1 VLRALNER
9 AALYALLR
17 HGAMSRVELDR
28 AIGLSKPAAAELL
41 RRLEDA
47 GLVRR
52 DGFQT
57 VRGPGPQAQ
66 LWTVSVEAGHAA
78 GVDISANTVNV
89 AVADL
94 GGAVVGE
101 VKLSTRGVDP
111 VAAVKRAVQEAARGS
126 GLQLTDVVHTV
137 AGITGSVDPVTGFVE
152 YAAHMP
158 RWQGFDVQR
167 RLTEAL
173 GNPVTVENDV
183 NLVTVDE
190 VAGGQG
196 RGYRNVLLLWMSR
209 GVAVASIVDG
219 RLVRGSRGGAGE
231 IDRVR
236 IQGTEI
242 RDLLSNRAVL
252 ILARDHDVSGVSIS
266 AAVRRG
272 MTTSAEFVAELTERI
287 VAALLDPELVILA
300 GDVALAADK
309 DLARSVADRM
319 HELLAHR
326 PEVAIASGSA
336 NSVRQGALHAA
347 VGAAR
352 EKVLGRGVGE
362 TADLESWLLPQ
373 SHNDQSGNDP
383 IPHNDREN

>member
-41 RRLEDA
+41 RRLEKA

-66 LWTVSVEAGHAA
+66 LWTVSVGAGYAA
-78 GVDISANTVNV
+78 GVDITANAVNV
-89 AVADL
+89 AIADL
-94 GGAVVGE
+94 GGAIVGE
-101 VKLSTRGVDP
+101 AKSSTRGVDP
-111 VAAVKRAVQEAARGS
+111 IAAVRNAVQRAVRAGGR
-126 GLQLTDVVHTV
+126 QLSDVVHTV
-137 AGITGSVDPVTGFVE
+137 AGITGSVDPVTGFLE

-158 RWQGFDVQR
+158 RWHGFDVRQ

-190 VAGGQG
+190 IAGGRG
-196 RGYRNVLLLWMSR
+196 KGYRNVVLLWMSR

-236 IQGTEI
+236 IDGTEI
-242 RDLLSNRAVL
+242 RELLSNRAVL
-252 ILARDHDVSGVSIS
+252 ALARKYDVSGASIG

-272 MTTSAEFVAELTERI
+272 MTTSGEFVAELTERI
-287 VAALLDPELVILA
+287 VTALSNSVALLDPELIILA
-300 GDVALAADK
+300 GDVALAADRE
-309 DLARSVADRM
+309 LASSVGERL

-373 SHNDQSGNDP
+373 IHN
-383 IPHNDREN
+383 HKEN

>member
-41 RRLEDA
+41 RRLEDV

-94 GGAVVGE
+94 GGTVVGE
-101 VKLSTRGVDP
+101 ARLSARGVDP
-111 VAAVKRAVQEAARGS
+111 VSAVKQAVQDAARGS
-126 GLQLTDVVHTV
+126 GLQLADVVHTV
-137 AGITGSVDPVTGFVE
+137 AGITGSVDPVTGFLE

-158 RWQGFDVQR
+158 RWHGFDVQR

-196 RGYRNVLLLWMSR
+196 RGYRNVVLLWMSR

-236 IQGTEI
+236 IDGTEI
-242 RDLLSNRAVL
+242 RDLLSNRSVL
-252 ILARDHDVSGVSIS
+252 NLAGKHNVSGVSIG

-272 MTTSAEFVAELTERI
+272 MTTSGEFVAELTERI
-287 VAALLDPELVILA
+287 VSALSGSVALLDPELIILA
-300 GDVALAADK
+300 GDVAVAADK
-309 DLARSVADRM
+309 ELARSVSDRL

-326 PEVAIASGSA
+326 PVVAIASGSA

-373 SHNDQSGNDP
+373 SHNDHDNK
-383 IPHNDREN
+383 EN